1 MMREGPRGGHYANMM
16 SPKAKRIGIGL
27 VEDAGGQLYLTN
39 DFSE

>member
-16 SPKAKRIGIGL
+16 SPKATRIGIGL
-27 VEDAGGQLYLTN
+27 VEDADGKLYLTN